1 MINIAWTIL
10 LTAVAMVESGE
21 NINAY
26 NQGENAIGLLQIRQ
40 PAVDDLNRLWK
51 TSYKLTDF
59 YDPILAQR
67 AFKSYGKMYGAKT
80 AKEYCV
86 IWNGGPRGCEK
97 KTTETYWVKVQQ
109 AIKELEK

>member
-51 TSYKLTDF
+51 TSYKLTDT
-59 YDPILAQR
+59 DGSDHPRR
-67 AFKSYGKMYGAKT
+67 AGVSGANRWHSHPD
-80 AKEYCV
+80 Y
-86 IWNGGPRGCEK
+86 RR
-97 KTTETYWVKVQQ
+97 
-109 AIKELEK
+109 